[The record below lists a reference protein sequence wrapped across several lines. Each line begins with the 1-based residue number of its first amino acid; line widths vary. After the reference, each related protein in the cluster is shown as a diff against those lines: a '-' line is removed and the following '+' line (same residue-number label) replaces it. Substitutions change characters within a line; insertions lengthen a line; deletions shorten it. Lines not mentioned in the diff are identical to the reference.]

1 MSTSFQVVYTNK
13 KVCFGI
19 KRYKLTSP
27 NGTTLIFSVN
37 SRKRMFNN
45 GDENSDMS
53 APYMTPE
60 IPPASG
66 NNDAIKRLSFVR
78 YFS

>member
-13 KVCFGI
+13 RVCFGI
-19 KRYKLTSP
+19 KLYKFTSP
-27 NGTTLIFSVN
+27 NGTTLNFSVN

-45 GDENSDMS
+45 GNENSDMW
-53 APYMTPE
+53 APYMTPD
-60 IPPASG
+60 IAPVSG
-66 NNDAIKRLSFVR
+66 NNDAIKRFSFVR